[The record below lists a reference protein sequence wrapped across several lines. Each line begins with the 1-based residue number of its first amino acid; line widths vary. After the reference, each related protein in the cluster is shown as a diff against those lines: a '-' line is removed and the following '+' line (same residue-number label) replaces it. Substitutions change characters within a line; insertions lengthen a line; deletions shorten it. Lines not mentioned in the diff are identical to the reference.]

1 MHIVCETKVS
11 HTHTHTHTY
20 IYLYILIEWKM
31 VDNYI
36 TKIN

>member
-11 HTHTHTHTY
+11 HTQTHTHTH
-20 IYLYILIEWKM
+20 IYILIEWKM

-36 TKIN
+36 TKIKGL